1 MTEQTLENQQPK
13 DNGKPYLP
21 VWGPWQTTWLG
32 LAIFGINAGAQA
44 GVLIALAAREFARN
58 PGLGLLPIIGG
69 LASNG
74 LAVSLALIVS
84 ATVGVAMVIVFVRAR
99 KRASIREYLDLK
111 PITRRQALINLAIVS
126 GVIALIELVGRA
138 TGQSTDTFTMDVY
151 RTADPVALLWVAF
164 VVFAPAF
171 EETFFRGFLFA
182 GWVRSRLGPVGTI
195 LLTSALFAALH
206 IQYNLFGILSV
217 FAVAIALGIRRLKT
231 GSLWS
236 PLLMHFA
243 WNLWGTIAISL
254 ELRGIGS

>member
-1 MTEQTLENQQPK
+1 MTEQAPENLPQK
-13 DNGKPYLP
+13 DDGKPYLP

-32 LAIFGINAGAQA
+32 LAIFSINGAAQA

-58 PGLGLLPIIGG
+58 PDLGLLPVIGG

-74 LAVSLALIVS
+74 LAISLALIVS
-84 ATVGVAMVIVFVRAR
+84 AVVGLAMVIVFVRAR
-99 KRASIREYLDLK
+99 KRASVREYLALK
-111 PITRRQALINLAIVS
+111 PITKRQALIDLAVVA
-126 GVIALIELVGRA
+126 GVIALIELVGLA
-138 TGQSTDTFTMDVY
+138 IGQSTDEFTMNVY

-164 VVFAPAF
+164 AVFAPAF

-195 LLTSALFAALH
+195 AITSVLFAVLH
-206 IQYNLFGILSV
+206 IQYNLFGIMSV
-217 FAVAIALGIRRLKT
+217 LAVGIALAIRRLKT

-243 WNLWGTIAISL
+243 WNLGGTIAISL
-254 ELRGIGS
+254 SLRGTGS